1 MLELTKY
8 SLIIFSL
15 IYSIAILKLKNIAIL
30 FLIIYMWWLYSI
42 EDKKIQILKRVYGII
57 EKSIEKIWV

>member
-57 EKSIEKIWV
+57 EKSIEKI